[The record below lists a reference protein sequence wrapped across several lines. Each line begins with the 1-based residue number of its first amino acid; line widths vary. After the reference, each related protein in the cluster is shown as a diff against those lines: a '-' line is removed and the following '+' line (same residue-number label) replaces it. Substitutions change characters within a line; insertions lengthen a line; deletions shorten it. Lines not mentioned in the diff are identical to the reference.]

1 VTAADRLA
9 VCRAAVQADIAE
21 LKRAQK
27 EADRP
32 RANRES
38 LNPRQGKV
46 WKALEALQAS
56 VRALIEA
63 EKGSTQ

>member
-1 VTAADRLA
+1 MTAADRLA

-27 EADRP
+27 AADKP
-32 RANRES
+32 RENRES
-38 LNPRQGKV
+38 PNPRQGKV

-63 EKGSTQ
+63 EKGGTQ

>member
-1 VTAADRLA
+1 MTAVNRLA

-27 EADRP
+27 AADRP

-38 LNPRQGKV
+38 QNPQQGKV

-63 EKGSTQ
+63 EKGVTQ

>member
-1 VTAADRLA
+1 MTHDNRLRE
-9 VCRAAVQADIAE
+9 CRAAVQADIEE
-21 LKRAQK
+21 LKQATK

-32 RANRES
+32 RANRAS
-38 LNPRQGKV
+38 PNPRQGRV

-63 EKGSTQ
+63 EKGVTQ

>member
-1 VTAADRLA
+1 MTAADRIA

-27 EADRP
+27 AADRP
-32 RANRES
+32 RENRES
-38 LNPRQGKV
+38 PNPMQGNV

-63 EKGSTQ
+63 EKGL

>member
-1 VTAADRLA
+1 MTEADRFA

-27 EADRP
+27 AADRP

-38 LNPRQGKV
+38 PNPRQGKV
-46 WKALEALQAS
+46 WEALEALQAS

-63 EKGSTQ
+63 EKGGTQ